1 MMVVKLPN
9 SISFENRNLKLI
21 NKPEK
26 VTYRYINTDTKKLH
40 LVTFQNF
47 QELFIE
53 NDMTWRNKNN
63 EFAYAIRI
71 PTERDRIDQI
81 STKNF

>member
-1 MMVVKLPN
+1 M
-9 SISFENRNLKLI
+9 
-21 NKPEK
+21 
-26 VTYRYINTDTKKLH
+26 
-40 LVTFQNF
+40 VTFQNF
-47 QELFIE
+47 HKLFIE

-63 EFAYAIRI
+63 EFNYAIRI